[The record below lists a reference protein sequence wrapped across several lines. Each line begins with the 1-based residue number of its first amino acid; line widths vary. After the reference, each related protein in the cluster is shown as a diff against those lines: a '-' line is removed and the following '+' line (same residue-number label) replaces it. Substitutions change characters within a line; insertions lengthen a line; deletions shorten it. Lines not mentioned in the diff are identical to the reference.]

1 MERNSNMTT
10 KEHHPIKT
18 LATAALLKAFAD
30 KISARLQRGISLDQL
45 EARAKADNNTAAIS
59 AIERLKAAK
68 QNISQ
73 RLQDL
78 RTTHQSNVSRAQAG
92 IDADV
97 ARLTAEIDELGAKL
111 KLQASQK

>member
-1 MERNSNMTT
+1 
-10 KEHHPIKT
+10 
-18 LATAALLKAFAD
+18 
-30 KISARLQRGISLDQL
+30 
-45 EARAKADNNTAAIS
+45 
-59 AIERLKAAK
+59 LKAAK

-78 RTTHQSNVSRAQAG
+78 KATHQSNVSRAQAD

-97 ARLTAEIDELGAKL
+97 ARLTAEIDELGAQL

>member
-1 MERNSNMTT
+1 MATMRTQ
-10 KEHHPIKT
+10 IKVVAAA
-18 LATAALLKAFAD
+18 ATLKAFAD
-30 KISARLQRGISLDQL
+30 KVSAQIQKGKVTLEQL
-45 EARAKADNNTAAIS
+45 EAKARQGNDSAEVS

-78 RTTHQSNVSRAQAG
+78 KTTHQSNVSRAQAD

-97 ARLTAEIDELGAKL
+97 ARLTAEIDELGAQL